1 MNLNGLGNLD
11 DLFQSAQDD
20 GLTDDTLDLVIS
32 NLNGPT
38 MVTAVGVPL
47 SQLSS
52 SEVTLAM
59 NIIDM
64 SGSMTPHAA
73 DLMSAYNDS
82 YLAAMSHS
90 LAADDILVS
99 TILFNDN
106 VTMLH
111 GYVGINDAVRLTAKE
126 YDPYGCTA
134 LYDAVAGGLTN
145 MVLYAQQLRQSGV
158 MVRCIVIVY
167 SDGEDNSSR
176 QRARDVARTAQELL
190 KQEIYT
196 LAYVGFVPGANKPA
210 LGFNHKG
217 SVNPALAQ
225 VQRLASDIGFTEAL
239 TAGLSQDALRHIFH
253 LVSMSTVRVSQ
264 SSTAPAGLFN

>member
-1 MNLNGLGNLD
+1 MNNGLGNLD

-38 MVTAVGVPL
+38 MTTAVGIPL
-47 SQLSS
+47 DELTS

-64 SGSMTPHAA
+64 SGSMTHHAD
-73 DLMSAYNDS
+73 DLMRAYNDN
-82 YLAAMSHS
+82 YLAAMTNS

-99 TILFNDN
+99 TILFNDD
-106 VTMLH
+106 VKLLH
-111 GYVGINDAVRLTAKE
+111 GYVGIDDAIRLSHSE

-134 LYDAVAGGLTN
+134 LYDAVAGGLSN
-145 MVLYAQQLRQSGV
+145 MVIYAQQLRQSGV

-167 SDGEDNSSR
+167 SDGEDNSSH
-176 QRARDVARTAQELL
+176 QRARDVARTAKELL

-196 LAYVGFVPGANKPA
+196 LAYVGFVPGANKA
-210 LGFNHKG
+210 TMGFNTKG
-217 SVNPALAQ
+217 SINPAQAKVQKLA
-225 VQRLASDIGFTEAL
+225 DEIGFTEAL
-239 TAGLSQDALRHIFH
+239 TAGLNQDALRHIFH
-253 LVSMSTVRVSQ
+253 MVSMSTVHVSQ
-264 SSTAPAGLFN
+264 SSTIPSHVFSP